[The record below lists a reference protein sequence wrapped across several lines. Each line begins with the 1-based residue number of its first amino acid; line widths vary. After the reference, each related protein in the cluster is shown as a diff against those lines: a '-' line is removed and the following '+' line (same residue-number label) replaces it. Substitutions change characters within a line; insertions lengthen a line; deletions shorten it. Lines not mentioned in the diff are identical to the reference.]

1 MKSPL
6 RTFVGDRVRK
16 LVAPR
21 RGGGGM
27 AEVVEPDANIIGA
40 SSDEEETPSELEFG
54 PSEPT
59 ALDDGRDSDYDG
71 DERREAEHM
80 LVDPVIAHHVG
91 AEQAP
96 DSSAQP
102 STGAG
107 CPQ

>member
-1 MKSPL
+1 
-6 RTFVGDRVRK
+6 
-16 LVAPR
+16 
-21 RGGGGM
+21 M
-27 AEVVEPDANIIGA
+27 AEVVEPDADIIGA
-40 SSDEEETPSELEFG
+40 SSDEEETPSKLEDG
-54 PSEPT
+54 PPEPT